1 MPLILH
7 GWYDMNNMTVLKNK
21 KMMNKTKKFIS
32 VKVTIQNTEEYE
44 VDSCWSQ
51 ETQEFCEKIA
61 GEVKRFV
68 ENMTSRP

>member
-1 MPLILH
+1 MIAKH
-7 GWYDMNNMTVLKNK
+7 K
-21 KMMNKTKKFIS
+21 KLSARATKFIS

-51 ETQEFCEKIA
+51 ETELFCEKIA

-68 ENMTSRP
+68 EKMNSQSEVIVE